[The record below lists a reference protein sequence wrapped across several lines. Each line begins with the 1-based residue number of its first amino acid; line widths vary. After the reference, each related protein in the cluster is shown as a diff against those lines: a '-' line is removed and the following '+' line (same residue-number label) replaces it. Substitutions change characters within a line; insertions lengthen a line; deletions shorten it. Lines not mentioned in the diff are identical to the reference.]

1 MTIAFRFIMNRFRLA
16 NIRKVLL
23 LILLT
28 GLSVAASAGPKRA
41 SKKVDECVKVNRSV
55 LEVADSI
62 LRVSLQMTVVEDV
75 PRRQSIILVPELVD
89 TVSLRKVAFPM
100 VLINSR
106 NQQIY
111 YDRYLH
117 EIYPEAIVREKIR
130 GTNLNLDYSHSVPYE
145 PWMKKA
151 VVMLRQQDCVCSRP
165 KNASEMVVA
174 QFPKEKEEAPVIRL
188 LPVYLPPPADQSIKV
203 RQEKGSAYL
212 TFEVNKW
219 DIKPD
224 YMNNPAE
231 LQKIHNSV
239 NLVRDDAAV
248 TITKMTLEGYA
259 SPEGSYEH
267 NMELSI
273 NRTEA
278 LKRYLEM
285 TGMTR
290 GIRLEAQGM
299 GENWDGFMKF
309 LEENPDFPQ
318 QIRILAISKMRGLS
332 PDEKEQQMRKTAPE
346 GFAYVLEN
354 AFPALRCTNYTV
366 EYTVRSFTL
375 EESEEVF
382 RTRPI
387 NLSLNEI
394 YRLADKY
401 SQDEEKY
408 YSIIRKA
415 YMLYPND
422 SYINLTMAYLAI
434 RKGDVEDAEE
444 YLSKVNDCPEK
455 TLNEGLVAYLKGDVE
470 TAVKLAEEARDK
482 GLVEAVDQLEEFNK
496 LAGN

>member
-1 MTIAFRFIMNRFRLA
+1 MNRFRLA
-16 NIRKVLL
+16 NFRKVLL

-28 GLSVAASAGPKRA
+28 GLSVAASAGPKRVP
-41 SKKVDECVKVNRSV
+41 KKVDECVKINNSALVV
-55 LEVADSI
+55 VDSI

-75 PRRQSIILVPELVD
+75 PLMQSMILVPELVD
-89 TVSLRKVAFPM
+89 TVSLRRVAFPLM
-100 VLINSR
+100 LINSR

-117 EIYPEAIVREKIR
+117 EVYPGAIVRQKYK
-130 GTNLNLDYSHSVPYE
+130 GVNLNLDYYQSVRFE

-151 VVMLRQQDCVCSRP
+151 VVILRKQDCVCSRP
-165 KNASEMVVA
+165 RNASEMVVA
-174 QFPKEKEEAPVIRL
+174 QFPKEKVKPVIRL
-188 LPVYLPPPADQSIKV
+188 FPVYLPPPADQSIKV

-224 YMNNPAE
+224 YMNNPTE

-290 GIRLEAQGM
+290 GIRIEAQGM
-299 GENWDGFMKF
+299 GENWDGFMKY
-309 LEENPDFPQ
+309 LDENPFIPQ
-318 QIRILAISKMRGLS
+318 QIRLVAICRMKGLS
-332 PDEKEQQMRKTAPE
+332 PDEKEQQMHNSASE

-382 RTRPI
+382 KTRPI
-387 NLSLNEI
+387 NLNLNEI

-434 RKGDVEDAEE
+434 QKGDVEDAEE

-455 TLNEGLVAYLKGDVE
+455 TLNEGLVAYLKGDLE
-470 TAVKLAEEARDK
+470 TAVQLVEKARDK
-482 GLVEAVDQLEEFNK
+482 GLEQAATQLEEFNK
-496 LAGN
+496 LTGN